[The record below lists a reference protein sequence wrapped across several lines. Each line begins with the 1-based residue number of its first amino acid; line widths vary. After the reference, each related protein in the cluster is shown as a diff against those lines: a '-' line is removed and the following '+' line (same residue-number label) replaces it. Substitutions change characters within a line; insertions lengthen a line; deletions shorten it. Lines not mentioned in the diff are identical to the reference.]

1 MSRTELIL
9 VMSTTLFAA
18 FVLGWLLRWAY
29 GRLNQVNSVDVT
41 ELDDLASR
49 LHDAEEALDETR
61 STLIQKEHELAA
73 AMDGIGHARR
83 EAEALRRELDELK
96 SDGSKSRL

>member
-18 FVLGWLLRWAY
+18 FVLGWLLRWAF

-41 ELDDLASR
+41 EIDELASR
-49 LHDAEEALDETR
+49 LHDAEVALEETR
-61 STLIQKEHELAA
+61 NALTQKEAELAA
-73 AMDGIGHARR
+73 AMDGIGNARR
-83 EAEALRRELDELK
+83 ETEDLRDQLEQLRSNK
-96 SDGSKSRL
+96 

>member
-18 FVLGWLLRWAY
+18 FVLGWLLRWAF

-41 ELDDLASR
+41 EIDELASR
-49 LHDAEEALDETR
+49 LHDAEVALEETR
-61 STLIQKEHELAA
+61 NALAQKEAELAA
-73 AMDGIGHARR
+73 AMDGIGNARR
-83 EAEALRRELDELK
+83 ETEDLRDQLEQLR
-96 SDGSKSRL
+96 SSK

>member
-18 FVLGWLLRWAY
+18 FVLGWLLRWAF

-41 ELDDLASR
+41 EIDDLASR
-49 LHDAEEALDETR
+49 LHDAETELDELR
-61 STLIQKEHELAA
+61 STLVQKEAELIA
-73 AMDGIGHARR
+73 AMDGIGSARR
-83 EAEALRRELDELK
+83 ETEDLRDQLEKLRGDK
-96 SDGSKSRL
+96 

>member
-18 FVLGWLLRWAY
+18 FVLGWLLRWAF

-41 ELDDLASR
+41 EIDDLASR
-49 LHDAEEALDETR
+49 LHDAEEALDKTR
-61 STLIQKEHELAA
+61 NTLVQKEHELVA

-83 EAEALRRELDELK
+83 EAEALRDQLEQLRAANGTK
-96 SDGSKSRL
+96 S

>member
-18 FVLGWLLRWAY
+18 FVLGWLLRWAF

-41 ELDDLASR
+41 EIDELASR
-49 LHDAEEALDETR
+49 LHDAEVALEETR
-61 STLIQKEHELAA
+61 NALTQKEAELAA
-73 AMDGIGHARR
+73 AMDGIGNARR
-83 EAEALRRELDELK
+83 ETEELRDQLEQLRSTK
-96 SDGSKSRL
+96 

>member
-18 FVLGWLLRWAY
+18 FVLGWLLRWAF

-41 ELDDLASR
+41 EIDDLASR
-49 LHDAEEALDETR
+49 LHEAEEALDETR
-61 STLIQKEHELAA
+61 STLVQKEHELVA

-83 EAEALRRELDELK
+83 EAETLREELEELRAGDSQK
-96 SDGSKSRL
+96 AK

>member
-9 VMSTTLFAA
+9 VMSSTLFAA
-18 FVLGWLLRWAY
+18 FVLGWLLRWAF

-41 ELDDLASR
+41 EIDDLASR

-61 STLIQKEHELAA
+61 NTLVQKEHELVA

-83 EAEALRRELDELK
+83 EAEALREELEELK
-96 SDGSKSRL
+96 AKDSKKNK

>member
-18 FVLGWLLRWAY
+18 FVLGWLLRWAF

-41 ELDDLASR
+41 EIDQLASR
-49 LHDAEEALDETR
+49 LHDAEVALEETR
-61 STLIQKEHELAA
+61 NALTQKEAELAA
-73 AMDGIGHARR
+73 AMDGIGNARR
-83 EAEALRRELDELK
+83 ETEDLRDQLEQLRSTK
-96 SDGSKSRL
+96 

>member
-18 FVLGWLLRWAY
+18 FVLGWLLRWAF

-41 ELDDLASR
+41 EIDELASR
-49 LHDAEEALDETR
+49 LHDAEVALEETR
-61 STLIQKEHELAA
+61 NALTQKEAELAA
-73 AMDGIGHARR
+73 AMDGIGNARR
-83 EAEALRRELDELK
+83 ETEDLRDQLEQLRSTK
-96 SDGSKSRL
+96 

>member
-18 FVLGWLLRWAY
+18 FVLGWLLRWAF

-41 ELDDLASR
+41 EIDDLASR
-49 LHDAEEALDETR
+49 LHEAEEVLDETR
-61 STLIQKEHELAA
+61 STLVQKEHELVA

-83 EAEALRRELDELK
+83 EAEALREELEELRAGDSQK
-96 SDGSKSRL
+96 AK